1 MSMKKGGSIGYPP
14 FSKTRSSVMN
24 EIVVKRIAALQQE
37 LKNHELDAAVIMD
50 RENLIYFANVEDIE
64 GGALIVPAQG
74 QTKLLCLWL
83 DARQMR
89 DQSGLEVVPYFFP
102 QENISQKTAG
112 LVLDMG
118 ISNPRIGFTRY
129 FINLKDYQCLRETV
143 PGIYFGDIAEVCYR
157 LRSIKCEQEISC
169 ISKAAQFLKVGMKAA
184 MESVEPGMKETEIL
198 AEAEYAMRKA
208 GSEGS
213 TFRMQVLRHD
223 RQQLMHP
230 YAGDYV
236 IEDNQPV
243 VIHLGASYKGYTA
256 KMCRTV
262 FLGKVAK
269 ETVDIYNVLIAAQ
282 NAAIVALKPGVV
294 SSEIYEKAFRVVHDH
309 GYAKMFMDHIG
320 YGVGIR
326 QSEFYPIIGKGINH
340 IIQENMVV
348 DLLLPTIYVP
358 KFGGPRITDT
368 ILVKSTGN
376 VVLTDIE

>member
-1 MSMKKGGSIGYPP
+1 
-14 FSKTRSSVMN
+14 MN
-24 EIVVKRIAALQQE
+24 EIVVTRIAALQQE
-37 LKNHELDAAVIMD
+37 LKNQELDAAVIRD

-74 QTKLLCLWL
+74 QPKLLCLWL

-89 DQSGLEVVPYFFP
+89 DRSGLEVVPYFFP
-102 QENISQKTAG
+102 QENISQKTAD
-112 LVLDMG
+112 LVLELG
-118 ISNPRIGFTRY
+118 IANPRIGFTRY
-129 FINLKDYQCLRETV
+129 FINLKDYRLLSDTV

-157 LRSIKCEQEISC
+157 LRSIKCEQEISY
-169 ISKAAQFLKVGMKAA
+169 ISKAAEFLKVGMKVG
-184 MESVEPGMKETEIL
+184 MESVKPGMKETEIL

-262 FLGKVAK
+262 FLGEVAK
-269 ETVDIYNVLIAAQ
+269 ETVEVYNVLIEAQ
-282 NAAIVALKPGVV
+282 NVAIEVLKPGIA
-294 SSEIYEKAFRVVHDH
+294 SSEIYDKVFKVIHDH
-309 GYAKMFMDHIG
+309 GYAKMFMNQIG

-326 QSEFYPIIGKGINH
+326 QSEFYPVIGKEINH

-358 KFGGPRITDT
+358 KIGGPRITDT
-368 ILVKSTGN
+368 ILVKSSGN
-376 VVLTDIE
+376 VVLTKID